1 MPHQNISSVAC
12 RCRRNDAATF
22 RVCTARLTCRTL
34 HTHKACQSQRVLK
47 ASLKYPPSPSPA
59 DHQSSPPPPPVD
71 PLSPSL
77 LPGPPTSSSLSPES
91 PLPKGCF
98 RLWNNSSTFGTCAS
112 PHRKGVGHM
121 SAVIACI
128 RSCCRSHWLEHLRV
142 LLRAIQCAGATA
154 LWLARRVKR
163 DVCGGLLA
171 LPDRG
176 PLNISTARLSV
187 AKADAADA
195 TMTFAF
201 C

>member
-1 MPHQNISSVAC
+1 
-12 RCRRNDAATF
+12 
-22 RVCTARLTCRTL
+22 
-34 HTHKACQSQRVLK
+34 
-47 ASLKYPPSPSPA
+47 
-59 DHQSSPPPPPVD
+59 
-71 PLSPSL
+71 
-77 LPGPPTSSSLSPES
+77 
-91 PLPKGCF
+91 
-98 RLWNNSSTFGTCAS
+98 
-112 PHRKGVGHM
+112 M

-128 RSCCRSHWLEHLRV
+128 RSCCRSHWLECKHLRV

-176 PLNISTARLSV
+176 PLNISTARPSV
-187 AKADAADA
+187 AKADAALA